1 MIILLSIIKKK
12 KPPKIHF
19 PTSHSF
25 LKITVSFLFHSME
38 ILKNELTLQSGEKM
52 LLLKER
58 DLDVASFSLAEP
70 LDIPSQMF

>member
-1 MIILLSIIKKK
+1 
-12 KPPKIHF
+12 
-19 PTSHSF
+19 
-25 LKITVSFLFHSME
+25 ME